1 MLKRY
6 ILIIMRIFITISFLF
21 LTSCGSSDGRKE
33 FSGRDEIVKD
43 SLLLSAFVTQ
53 DSERALLDSLFKVY
67 WQRLSDKEYENTD
80 LKIRPDFGLALPQLL
95 DECAEVTNEL
105 IEKYEELSD
114 YDTLY
119 NRILIQLDKEGLYVD
134 DSVLKVIHSNLEQW
148 ESRNLGIPNTKLFL
162 HLYYAQLRVQ
172 MLEVLRKQD
181 LDNIGVETL
190 LLNAQKEYEMV
201 YDSAYYFD

>member
-1 MLKRY
+1 
-6 ILIIMRIFITISFLF
+6 MRIFIPTSFIL
-21 LTSCGSSDGRKE
+21 LTACGFSNTSTE
-33 FSGRDEIVKD
+33 SSGRDELVKD
-43 SLLLSAFVTQ
+43 SLHLSAFIAQ
-53 DSERALLDSLFKVY
+53 ESERILLDSLFHDY
-67 WQRLSDKEYENTD
+67 WQHLSDKEYENTD
-80 LKIRPDFGLALPQLL
+80 LKIRPDLGLVLPQLL
-95 DECAEVTNEL
+95 DECAEATNEL

-134 DSVLKVIHSNLEQW
+134 DSVLKVIHLNLEQW

-162 HLYYAQLRVQ
+162 HLYYAQLRVR
-172 MLEVLRKQD
+172 MLEIVRKQD